1 MTAKTA
7 RRVGWILLVSVYP
20 GLIVLG
26 PHAWILRLVASLI
39 LLAAAVVCLAVL
51 GISPRYAV
59 IRGGKLVSPQRIRER
74 ALVERI
80 SRAFFLLCAF
90 GLTWH
95 LLFPVTR
102 GTIAFISGR
111 RQETVDGEVIARSTY
126 MGTWFL
132 SQGIRIRGRREA
144 IQCFF
149 SVERPVRVGERY
161 RAMLLPNTN
170 FALDVSPREEG
181 HAREDK

>member
-1 MTAKTA
+1 L
-7 RRVGWILLVSVYP
+7 ILLASVFP
-20 GLIVLG
+20 GLKMLG
-26 PHAWILRLVASLI
+26 SHAWILRLVASLV

-51 GISPRYAV
+51 GIGPRHAV
-59 IRGGKLVSPQRIRER
+59 IRGGKLASPQRIRER
-74 ALVERI
+74 ALVEKI

-111 RQETVDGEVIARSTY
+111 RLDIVDGEVVDRSTY

-132 SQGIRIRGRREA
+132 SQGIRIKGRSEA
-144 IQCFF
+144 IQYFF
-149 SVERPVRVGERY
+149 SVERPVRVGVRH
-161 RAMLLPNTN
+161 RAMVLPNTN
-170 FALDVSPREEG
+170 FALDVSPREEV

>member
-7 RRVGWILLVSVYP
+7 RRVGLILLASVFP
-20 GLIVLG
+20 GLKMLG
-26 PHAWILRLVASLI
+26 PHAWILRLVASLV

-51 GISPRYAV
+51 GIGPRHAV
-59 IRGGKLVSPQRIRER
+59 IRGGKLASPQRIRER
-74 ALVERI
+74 ALVEKI

-111 RQETVDGEVIARSTY
+111 RLDIVDGEVVDRSTY

-132 SQGIRIRGRREA
+132 SQGIRIKGRSEA
-144 IQCFF
+144 IQYFF
-149 SVERPVRVGERY
+149 SVERPVRVGVRH
-161 RAMLLPNTN
+161 RAMVLPNTN
-170 FALDVSPREEG
+170 FALDVSPREEV